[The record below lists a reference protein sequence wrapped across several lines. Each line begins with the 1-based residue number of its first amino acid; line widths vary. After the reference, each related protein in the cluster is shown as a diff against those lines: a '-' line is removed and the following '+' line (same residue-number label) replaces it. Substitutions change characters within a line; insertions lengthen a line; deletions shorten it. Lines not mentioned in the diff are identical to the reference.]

1 MKSVKWCGRLFCCFA
16 SGFGQFATTQGGRAP
31 HRGQVSPGADGGTAL
46 VGNHAWHRL
55 PCLPLEHWWLTLREG
70 HCARSVD
77 LPNASF
83 PLQGTRHS
91 LSPSP
96 VWCSSLPS
104 RCRRVR
110 QRDLATKD
118 SQVGLGNVGTP
129 PELLQKRRLITAT
142 ALIQQI
148 FFFFLLVLWKRS
160 EVELCF
166 LEHERRFRK
175 HWRTSSPCGFDK
187 REKRDLKQNFGSD
200 HPNLWQGLE
209 T

>member
-1 MKSVKWCGRLFCCFA
+1 MKSVKLCGRLFRCFA

-104 RCRRVR
+104 HCRQVR
-110 QRDLATKD
+110 QRDLTTKD

-148 FFFFLLVLWKRS
+148 FFFFCLFYGKDLKLNFVSWSMKDVS
-160 EVELCF
+160 ENTEEPPPHVALIKE
-166 LEHERRFRK
+166 
-175 HWRTSSPCGFDK
+175 K
-187 REKRDLKQNFGSD
+187 RETWNKTLDLTTLIFGRS
-200 HPNLWQGLE
+200 
-209 T
+209 